1 MMAVSRINLLEVEPE
16 LARFLTADE
25 RAELGPV
32 WVPTEQLQRGAVV
45 DVCEMLEAADSFAAF
60 VLEGMLLQRL
70 RVGEQ
75 FGLTLMGPGD
85 VVSLT
90 KQPRSMLLSHGD
102 CHVAVA
108 TTLALL
114 GGEVLVETSRW
125 PQLTAGLH
133 VRAAEQLDRLTG
145 QLVICQLPR
154 VEDRLLAIL
163 WLLAESWGHVTR
175 AGTSLPISL
184 THDVLGGL
192 IGARRSTVTLA
203 LGELSDRGAVVR
215 QGAGWLLLEP
225 PPPPSGH
232 IPDFEVPSR
241 VQVAAEWK
249 LAEPDADPTWR
260 QHEELLETVARL
272 RQQHDRNKEK
282 VRVQLERLRRARET
296 RARNHGRALANAGSG
311 RRGPLRPPSAP
322 S

>member
-1 MMAVSRINLLEVEPE
+1 MEPALGINLFDVEPE
-16 LARFLTADE
+16 LARFLTPDE

-32 WVPTEQLQRGAVV
+32 LVPTQQLQRGAV
-45 DVCEMLEAADSFAAF
+45 DVCEVLEAADSFAAF
-60 VLEGMLLQRL
+60 VLDGMVLQRL
-70 RVGEQ
+70 RVSDQ
-75 FGLTLMGPGD
+75 LGLRLMGPGD

-90 KQPRSMLLSHGD
+90 KQPRSMLLSHSD
-102 CHVAVA
+102 CQVALD

-114 GGEVLVETSRW
+114 GGDVMLATRRW
-125 PQLTAGLH
+125 PQIMAGLH
-133 VRAAEQLDRLTG
+133 IRAAEQLDRLAA

-154 VEDRLLAIL
+154 VEERLLAIL

-203 LGELSDRGAVVR
+203 LGELSERGALVR

-225 PPPPSGH
+225 PPSASGH
-232 IPDFEVPSR
+232 IPDVEAPSQVP
-241 VQVAAEWK
+241 AATEWE
-249 LAEPDADPTWR
+249 LGEADADRTW
-260 QHEELLETVARL
+260 QHHQELLETVARL
-272 RQQHDRNKEK
+272 RQQHALNKEK
-282 VRVQLERLRRARET
+282 VRLQLERLRRARET
-296 RARNHGRALANAGSG
+296 RARNHGRGRANAGVG
-311 RRGPLRPPSAP
+311 RRATFRPPSAP